1 MGTRPLRLAA
11 ACVLLPALALAGCG
25 TDGSTTGSSTPASST
40 AATASSA
47 AATSTAASTVA
58 NTVARTGPLYE
69 NAAPFLNAARE
80 EFGEIEVSV
89 LYVYADE
96 ATLWYVNPSAP
107 LRSTLSHRYRD
118 GTWTDPTSVPHPTTG
133 RTLSLNEIDPETIR
147 AAAETAPGILGV
159 EDAEVDHVAIGTG
172 ETDEQEYVVSMTSD
186 NGVGSVIFSPD
197 LRVLEAL
204 SFR

>member
-1 MGTRPLRLAA
+1 MRTRPLVVAA
-11 ACVLLPALALAGCG
+11 AGVLLPTLALAGCG
-25 TDGSTTGSSTPASST
+25 SGRSGSDSSTTATST

-47 AATSTAASTVA
+47 VTAS
-58 NTVARTGPLYE
+58 TGPLFE

-96 ATLWYVNPSAP
+96 AMLWYVNPAAPRSSTLSRQYRDGAWTDPAP
-107 LRSTLSHRYRD
+107 LRHA
-118 GTWTDPTSVPHPTTG
+118 TTG
-133 RTLSLNEIDPETIR
+133 RTLSLDEINPDTIR
-147 AAAETAPGILGV
+147 SAAETAPGILGV
-159 EDAEVDHVAIGTG
+159 EDAEVEHVAIGTG

-197 LRVLEAL
+197 LRVLET
-204 SFR
+204 SSSR